1 MALRSVMQDHTY
13 LCPGCEE
20 PIFKPG
26 TVIYT
31 PEEISNC
38 CCQQCGRAY
47 TPEDVINQARKA
59 AADLLRNAL
68 HCHG

>member
-1 MALRSVMQDHTY
+1 MTLRNTMQVRTY
-13 LCPGCEE
+13 FCPACQQ

-31 PEEISNC
+31 PEEISGCNC
-38 CCQQCGRAY
+38 KQCGRAY

-59 AADLLRNAL
+59 AAELLQSAL
-68 HCHG
+68 HTGE